1 MKKCYLIFE
10 LAYFSTS
17 FGFPYSENCT
27 ARVELYLFPKFLH
40 RLDTNDGETFFLI
53 IIAVVI
59 CNFYRSGNLT
69 SE

>member
-40 RLDTNDGETFFLI
+40 RLDTNGETFLI
-53 IIAVVI
+53 IITVVI
-59 CNFYRSGNLT
+59 CNF
-69 SE
+69 